1 MLSRALR
8 VLRNTLS
15 ALPILPLFVLLSLSS
30 AGAPALQ
37 ADCHPKRVAPS
48 AIPAYAWDTLDYVR
62 SHHAARPGFQG
73 GRYFG
78 NYGTNGETKLPREA
92 NGRRIAYQEW
102 DVHRKFDRRSRGP
115 ERIVTGSDGR
125 AWYTAD
131 HYCTFTEMK

>member
-1 MLSRALR
+1 MLRRALGR
-8 VLRNTLS
+8 LGSGLLLL
-15 ALPILPLFVLLSLSS
+15 ALLSLSS
-30 AGAPALQ
+30 AAPVLR
-37 ADCHPKRVAPS
+37 ADCRPKRVAVS

-62 SHHAARPGFQG
+62 SHHKAPPGFQG

-78 NYGTNGETKLPREA
+78 NYGSHGETKLPVEA
-92 NGRRIAYQEW
+92 GGRRITYQEW

-115 ERIVTGSDGR
+115 ERIITGSDGR

>member
-1 MLSRALR
+1 MFGRALR
-8 VLRNTLS
+8 FLRFTLS
-15 ALPILPLFVLLSLSS
+15 VLPLLALLLFAATAAPVLE
-30 AGAPALQ
+30 
-37 ADCHPKRVAPS
+37 ADCHPKRVTAS

-62 SHHAARPGFQG
+62 SHQSAPPGFQG

-78 NYGTNGETKLPREA
+78 NYGSNAETKLPLEA
-92 NGRRIAYQEW
+92 NGRRINYREW
-102 DVHRKFDRRSRGP
+102 DVHQKRERRSRGA

>member
-1 MLSRALR
+1 MLRRAFRFLCC
-8 VLRNTLS
+8 T
-15 ALPILPLFVLLSLSS
+15 LPLLVLLSLPFT
-30 AGAPALQ
+30 ANPILR
-37 ADCHPKRVAPS
+37 ADCRPKPVAPS

-62 SHHAARPGFQG
+62 SHHAAPSGFQG

-78 NYGTNGETKLPREA
+78 NYGSKGETKLPLEA
-92 NGRRIAYQEW
+92 NGRRISYQEW
-102 DVHRKFDRRSRGP
+102 DVHRRRIFRSRGP

>member
-1 MLSRALR
+1 MIKRALSL
-8 VLRNTLS
+8 LRG
-15 ALPILPLFVLLSLSS
+15 ALPLLALLSLCSMATPS
-30 AGAPALQ
+30 LR
-37 ADCHPKRVAPS
+37 ADCRPKRVAPS

-62 SHHAARPGFQG
+62 SHHAAPPGFQG

-78 NYGTNGETKLPREA
+78 NYGSNGETKLPMEA
-92 NGRRIAYQEW
+92 RGQRISYQEW
-102 DVHRKFDRRSRGP
+102 DVRRKRDGRSRGA

>member
-1 MLSRALR
+1 MLRRALKFMQC
-8 VLRNTLS
+8 
-15 ALPILPLFVLLSLSS
+15 ALPLLALLSLSS
-30 AGAPALQ
+30 AVAPGLR

-62 SHHAARPGFQG
+62 SHHAPPSGFYG

-78 NYGTNGETKLPREA
+78 NYGKNAEAKLPLEA
-92 NGRRIAYQEW
+92 SGRRISYQEW
-102 DVHRKFDRRSRGP
+102 DVHRRRIFRSRGP
-115 ERIVTGSDGR
+115 ERIITGSDGR